1 MGREI
6 YSRSLPSAKAAAV
19 KEQSAPGRT
28 DGRSDETR
36 ARHYFV
42 LQGPCADG
50 WGDES
55 FRRNARSH
63 CAKGRLNKGSSPLHP
78 ADPGRAHPALTFS
91 LGIKVGVGADD
102 YCRALESLTRDVH
115 RRELLRTR
123 SAMARSHNGGN
134 FCKVDEKGYNP

>member
-1 MGREI
+1 MF
-6 YSRSLPSAKAAAV
+6 YKAP
-19 KEQSAPGRT
+19 APTVG
-28 DGRSDETR
+28 
-36 ARHYFV
+36 AM
-42 LQGPCADG
+42 
-50 WGDES
+50 
-55 FRRNARSH
+55 
-63 CAKGRLNKGSSPLHP
+63 SPLGVLIVRK
-78 ADPGRAHPALTFS
+78 ADSIKGPLLSTQQILAAHPALTFS